1 MHALSLLVIVLLS
14 LGSCYATS
22 PPTRKFVKYLNRED
36 PCNDGTKCICTYKD
50 SYYSDGSSEFSGLTP
65 TVAYCPP
72 YTYAFLSDSF

>member
-1 MHALSLLVIVLLS
+1 MHSLSLLVVIISLS

-22 PPTRKFVKYLNRED
+22 PTRKFVKYLNRED

-72 YTYAFLSDSF
+72 STTIATRNWG